1 MVELDDFRFDLRL
14 IITLPAINLNP
25 LNIALRAS
33 RGVKPG
39 CFELGL
45 FRQRIRGDVLGSLK
59 NHVADELS
67 FCDLDDDSAPFAP
80 DVNIP
85 EKSGREERLDA
96 FVRLAGVVTLPGV
109 QGQVMRDGFGL
120 DALIARHPYLRDDG
134 PALRIRIF
142 RQRRRYKEN
151 G

>member
-14 IITLPAINLNP
+14 IITLPVMKNP
-25 LNIALRAS
+25 RIRLNIALRAS
-33 RGVKPG
+33 RSPKPG

-45 FRQRIRGDVLGSLK
+45 FRKRIRGDVLGFLK

-67 FCDLDDDSAPFAP
+67 FCDLDDDSAPSAP

-85 EKSGREERLDA
+85 ELGREDA
-96 FVRLAGVVTLPGV
+96 STVS
-109 QGQVMRDGFGL
+109 
-120 DALIARHPYLRDDG
+120 
-134 PALRIRIF
+134 PACRCVNAAPRG
-142 RQRRRYKEN
+142 REKVN